1 MSCEFAHPWVL
12 LCFGSPLSRSEG
24 PQHSEV
30 HRTRLDRD
38 VDTERWT
45 FTHNWV
51 QCDVNSLSRN
61 INDVFFKESY
71 EKICEA
77 CLRHP

>member
-1 MSCEFAHPWVL
+1 MRPVTADKPSNPVFFKKH
-12 LCFGSPLSRSEG
+12 LCLCVF
-24 PQHSEV
+24 SEV
-30 HRTRLDRD
+30 HRTRLDHD
-38 VDTERWT
+38 IDLERWT

-61 INDVFFKESY
+61 INDVLFEDAY

-77 CLRHP
+77 CLRRP